1 MTQPNP
7 PPPDEPEKAAETPK
21 RPLWAF
27 LPLVLAGGIVAA
39 ALVVLFQGGERAYV
53 TNDVAGRPLPAF
65 DLPALT
71 EGQPRVTNADFA
83 GGAYLINS
91 FASWCVPCRAE
102 HPVLVALAE
111 EGVPIMGLAYKDDP
125 EATQRFLAE
134 LGDPYAR
141 VGVDLDGAYALDLGT
156 SGVPETFVVGAD
168 GRMIAVVREPLT
180 PETVERL
187 IRPALQ
193 QGATPG

>member
-1 MTQPNP
+1 MTDSHAPNP
-7 PPPDEPEKAAETPK
+7 DDPPTAK

-27 LPLVLAGGIVAA
+27 LPLVLAAGIVLAS
-39 ALVVLFQGGERAYV
+39 LVVLFQGGERAYV

-65 DLPALT
+65 DLPSLAAG
-71 EGQPRVTNADFA
+71 EPRVTNADFE
-83 GGAYLINS
+83 GRPFLVNS

-102 HPVLVALAE
+102 HPILVALAE

-125 EATQRFLAE
+125 EATQRFLDE

-141 VGVDLDGAYALDLGT
+141 VAVDLDGAYALDLGT

-168 GRMIAVVREPLT
+168 GRLIEVVREPLT
-180 PETVERL
+180 PETVERV

-193 QGATPG
+193 QGAAPG